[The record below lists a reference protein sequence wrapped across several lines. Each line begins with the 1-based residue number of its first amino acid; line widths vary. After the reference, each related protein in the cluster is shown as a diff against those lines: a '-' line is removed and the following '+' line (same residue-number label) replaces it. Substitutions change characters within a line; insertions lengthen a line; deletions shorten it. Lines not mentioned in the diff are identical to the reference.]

1 MKKSKTAVKMVCAQ
15 YCPYHK
21 PGINEE
27 FECRGFAVAQRFI
40 EAGTKVPRAKPGA
53 AASPGSAIAEALKEG
68 ICKACP
74 FFVDDCDFIS
84 TGGKALPCGGLA
96 FISHLLRSGVITIDE
111 VTDVIS
117 LA

>member
-1 MKKSKTAVKMVCAQ
+1 MKRSKPAAKIVCAQ

-27 FECRGFAVAQRFI
+27 LECRGFAVARHFI
-40 EAGTKVPRAKPGA
+40 EAGTKVPCAKPA
-53 AASPGSAIAEALKEG
+53 KVASPGTAIAGVLKER

-74 FFVDDCDFIS
+74 FFAADCDFIL
-84 TGGKALPCGGLA
+84 TAGKALPCGGFA
-96 FISHLLRSGVITIDE
+96 VISHLLRSGVITIDE
-111 VTDVIS
+111 VTDMIS